1 MPPNTALAKLIDRKL
16 VLSYRSFL
24 FLKEN
29 NFSFEKAFAQ
39 GIPYLSRPEGALA
52 NKLYLSNCR
61 HRNPAGAETRPTGL
75 YNDTRTKILTW
86 LETNPQSV
94 RVKGHGE

>member
-1 MPPNTALAKLIDRKL
+1 LAKLIDRKL

-52 NKLYLSNCR
+52 NKLYLSNSR
-61 HRNPAGAETRPTGL
+61 HRNAAGPETRPTGF
-75 YNDTRTKILTW
+75 YNDTRSAISTW
-86 LETNPQSV
+86 LGTNPLSV
-94 RVKGHGE
+94 RAELIVSGI